1 MRMLLQS
8 LSINDPTRLSQ
19 ALQFVVDQNARG
31 LPGAEWIHGVSVHHQ
46 ENSSPAQPEWCEN
59 LICLVVCTV
68 NLQHLT
74 LDSWRASVLLVTGQ
88 LRASTM
94 RVLRI
99 KFRDELFTSAL
110 YINRLVNLDHLSIDA
125 WGSRSMTT
133 LDLSKL
139 PALCLP
145 RLRRLTV
152 SGYDT
157 SDLHEFLSL
166 SQLDELQSIYLHNN
180 KEEVDGNMATHLRAL
195 IGRKGLRYAQFRLA
209 AAHYSTV
216 VPYVQAEC
224 IYLRG
229 RSLTP
234 AFIGHLCPSVQSLI
248 LEEDTKWNPDGLW
261 SVLDHLLS
269 TTTCIRSVRV
279 DTFLR
284 KMNGSYW
291 LPGSFHWA
299 PRDLQRDDHTEAH
312 SFRGRMVTYAR
323 AMADKGIRL
332 CDINGITLQEH
343 LRVVGPACYPN
354 DFVSQ
359 THMAP
364 VKVQLSMTVLVQ
376 GEVQDDVCFHIV
388 CQYFVTIC

>member
-1 MRMLLQS
+1 VLLQS
-8 LSINDPTRLSQ
+8 VFLKNPTRLSQ
-19 ALQFVVDQNARG
+19 ALQFVVDQNACG
-31 LPGAEWIHGVSVHHQ
+31 LPGAEWIHCVSVHNQ
-46 ENSSPAQPEWCEN
+46 ENSVPMQPEWCEN

-68 NLQHLT
+68 NLQQLM
-74 LDSWRASVLLVTGQ
+74 LNDWRASVLLVAGQ

-94 RVLRI
+94 RVLHI

-110 YINRLVNLDHLSIDA
+110 YINRLVNLEELQLSA
-125 WGSRSMTT
+125 WHRSSTST
-133 LDLSKL
+133 LDPSKL
-139 PALCLP
+139 PVLCLP

-152 SGYDT
+152 SGCGEPGLY
-157 SDLHEFLSL
+157 EFLSL
-166 SQLDELQSIYLHNN
+166 SQLDKLQSIYLHNN
-180 KEEVDGNMATHLRAL
+180 KEEVDGNMAAHLRAL
-195 IGRKGLRYAQFRLA
+195 IGRKGLRHAEFRLA
-209 AAHYSTV
+209 AAHYSMV

-248 LEEDTKWNPDGLW
+248 LEEDARWNPDGLW

-269 TTTCIRSVRV
+269 TTTCIRSVHV
-279 DTFLR
+279 HTFLR
-284 KMNGSYW
+284 MKGSFW

-299 PRDLQRDDHTEAH
+299 PRDLQQDEHTEAH

-332 CDINGITLQEH
+332 CDIEGITLQEH
-343 LRVVGPACYPN
+343 LRVVGPACCST

-359 THMAP
+359 AHMIHSDGACTGR
-364 VKVQLSMTVLVQ
+364 SS
-376 GEVQDDVCFHIV
+376 G
-388 CQYFVTIC
+388 